1 MSYSNKTVWKL
12 RDNIRSQNQY
22 RLEES
27 YAVLVKKNILLS
39 LDRFSH
45 SVCKRLIYTELR
57 HLIYI

>member
-27 YAVLVKKNILLS
+27 YAVLMKKNILLS

>member
-27 YAVLVKKNILLS
+27 YAVLMKINILLS